1 MEESIVN
8 DFERQKELEEQEE
21 WQELLARDHGYA
33 EWLNQLEKQRNE
45 HTKRTEQAVSSKQ
58 D

>member
-1 MEESIVN
+1 MN
-8 DFERQKELEEQEE
+8 DFERQKELEEQEQ

-45 HTKRTEQAVSSKQ
+45 HTERTEQAVSSKQ